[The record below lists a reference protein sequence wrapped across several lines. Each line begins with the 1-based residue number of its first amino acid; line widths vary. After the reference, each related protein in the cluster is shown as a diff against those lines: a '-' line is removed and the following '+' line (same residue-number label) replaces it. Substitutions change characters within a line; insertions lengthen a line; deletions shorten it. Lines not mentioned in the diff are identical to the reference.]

1 VRRASL
7 ARRTLLS
14 LLLIVGAGLAPAP
27 ALADGFGWYVYFF
40 DYAELEREM
49 AGELGAAFKPA
60 DLGNIDPQ
68 FTEAVQGSA
77 FALLGLL
84 EESGR
89 PKLTEPRMHDGE
101 LLWANAFLEFG
112 RELQRRNPQSPGR
125 FLVTGRQF
133 LGLGRMPP
141 CRDTDW
147 IHGACGSAILYTPG
161 EVVTLFREVNDLV
174 ASPVKWSDP
183 LMQTELLRLRD
194 VLQEAALLKRAI
206 FFYGHD

>member
-1 VRRASL
+1 M

-14 LLLIVGAGLAPAP
+14 LLIIAGAGLAPAP

-40 DYAELEREM
+40 DFAELEQEM
-49 AGELGAAFKPA
+49 NGELGAAFRPA
-60 DLGNIDPQ
+60 DLSNVDPQ
-68 FTEAVQGSA
+68 FTGAVQGSA
-77 FALLGLL
+77 FALLALM

-89 PKLTEPRMHDGE
+89 PILTEPRMHDGE
-101 LLWANAFLEFG
+101 LLWAKAFLEFG

-125 FLVTGRQF
+125 FLATGRQF
-133 LGLGRMPP
+133 LGLGRMPA

-147 IHGACGSAILYTPG
+147 MHGACGSAILYTPV
-161 EVVTLFREVNDLV
+161 EVAMLFREVNELA
-174 ASPVKWSDP
+174 ASPARWSDP